1 MGPDLRGMAERVLA
15 YFSSPN
21 ATLQFT
27 SKAKELFVA
36 FGACFS
42 TKSCMLRD
50 LGEDDAAPRAATG
63 AWHLAVLSGAS
74 LVFDISIGEVRLVK
88 TFFRLLSQHLHYC
101 SYYYISS

>member
-21 ATLQFT
+21 VTLQFT

-63 AWHLAVLSGAS
+63 AMA
-74 LVFDISIGEVRLVK
+74 IGEARLVK
-88 TFFRLLSQHLHYC
+88 TFFRVFS
-101 SYYYISS
+101 

>member
-1 MGPDLRGMAERVLA
+1 VGPDLRGMAERVLA

-21 ATLQFT
+21 VTLQFT

-63 AWHLAVLSGAS
+63 AWHLAVLSAAS
-74 LVFDISIGEVRLVK
+74 LIFDMAIGEARLVK
-88 TFFRLLSQHLHYC
+88 TFFRVFS
-101 SYYYISS
+101 